1 MTVIILTRFTK
12 TKTNQNLLII
22 FPLTALNQLSTKM
35 GKSKKGRQGYSEK
48 QNLADQIIDGRVV
61 KGKARNKIR
70 LRHDE
75 DELVSI
81 VFICLDGI

>member
-1 MTVIILTRFTK
+1 
-12 TKTNQNLLII
+12 
-22 FPLTALNQLSTKM
+22 M

-75 DELVSI
+75 DELVCI
-81 VFICLDGI
+81 VFISLDGI